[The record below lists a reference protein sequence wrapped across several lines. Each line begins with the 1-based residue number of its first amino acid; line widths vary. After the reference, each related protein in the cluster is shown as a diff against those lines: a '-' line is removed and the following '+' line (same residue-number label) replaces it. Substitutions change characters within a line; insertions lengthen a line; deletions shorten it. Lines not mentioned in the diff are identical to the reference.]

1 MQISVQRLSPVLVE
15 FAVEVP
21 ADRVR
26 VEVDKAYA
34 ELARSAKI
42 RGFRP
47 GKAPREVLT
56 HMFGSR
62 VQADVAQRLVDS
74 TLQQALAQKSVQPLT
89 TLSISPN
96 KLATGEPFSYKARF
110 EVSPDIEK
118 VNYDGLAVK
127 RPAVQVTDELVGREL
142 ETLRGRHAELRA
154 PEPPRPAKSGDVLVI
169 DFEVSIDGQPVP
181 EASGKDI
188 QTEVGVGR
196 FLKELDE
203 ALLGSEPGQ
212 TREVT
217 VTFPTDHVRA
227 DFRGKAGQFRVTV
240 KEVKERVLPE
250 LDDDFAKDVGS
261 FQTIAELREDVTKK
275 VEKRLTQEADDV
287 VAERLVVA
295 LCEANPIPVP
305 PSLVRRQAELT
316 EQEIAEQARREG
328 TPFTMNDDLRARVG
342 LDAEIKVRAGLLMAA
357 IAKEQQVKVTDQDI
371 EQAYTELAE
380 QTGKNVARL
389 KAEYRDPRK
398 REVLLGMILEDK
410 VLKILQE
417 KATLTEEG

>member
-21 ADRVR
+21 AERVR

-34 ELARSAKI
+34 ELGRSAKI

-56 HMFGSR
+56 HMYGPK
-62 VQADVAQRLVDS
+62 VQADVTQRLVDS

-96 KLATGEPFSYKARF
+96 RLAAGEPFTYKARF

-127 RPAVQVTDELVGREL
+127 RPVSQVTDELVGREL
-142 ETLRGRHAELRA
+142 EGLRGKHAELRA
-154 PEPPRPAKSGDVLVI
+154 PEPARAAQKGDVLVI
-169 DFEVSIDGQPVP
+169 DFEVSIDGQPIP

-188 QTEVGVGR
+188 QTEVGTGR
-196 FLKELDE
+196 FLKELDD

-212 TREVT
+212 TREAS
-217 VTFPTDHVRA
+217 VTFPADHVRA
-227 DFRGKAGQFRVTV
+227 DFRNKAGLFRITV

-261 FQTIAELREDVTKK
+261 FQSMGELREDVSKK
-275 VEKRLTQEADDV
+275 VEKRLKQDADDL

-305 PSLVRRQAELT
+305 PSLVKRQAELT
-316 EQEIAEQARREG
+316 EQEIVEQAKREG
-328 TPFTMNDDLRARVG
+328 TPFSMNDDLRARVG

-357 IAKEQQVKVTDQDI
+357 IAKEQQIKVTDQDV

-398 REVLLGMILEDK
+398 REILLGMILEDK
-410 VLKILQE
+410 VLKVLQD
-417 KATLTEEG
+417 KASLSDEA

>member
-34 ELARSAKI
+34 ELGRTAKI

-74 TLQQALAQKSVQPLT
+74 TLQQALARESVQPLT

-96 KLATGEPFSYKARF
+96 RLAAGEPFSYKARF

-127 RPAVQVTDELVGREL
+127 RPVSKVDDEVVGREL
-142 ETLRGRHAELRA
+142 ESLRSRHAELRA
-154 PEPPRPAKSGDVLVI
+154 PDPARPAKAGDVLVI

-181 EASGKDI
+181 EASGKDV

-203 ALLGSEPGQ
+203 ALLGASPGE
-212 TREVT
+212 TREAT
-217 VTFPTDHVRA
+217 VTFPADHVRP
-227 DFRGKAGQFRVTV
+227 DFRNKAGLFRIAV

-261 FQTIAELREDVTKK
+261 FQSLAELREDVAKK
-275 VEKRLTQEADDV
+275 VEKRLQQEADDV

-305 PSLVRRQAELT
+305 PSLVKRQAELT
-316 EQEIAEQARREG
+316 EQEIAEQAKREG
-328 TPFTMNDDLRARVG
+328 TPFSMNDELRARVG

-357 IAKEQQVKVTDQDI
+357 IAKEQQIKVTDQDV
-371 EQAYTELAE
+371 EQAYVELAE

-389 KAEYRDPRK
+389 KAEYREARK
-398 REVLLGMILEDK
+398 REILLGMILEDK
-410 VLKILQE
+410 VLKVLQD
-417 KATLTEEG
+417 KATLSDET